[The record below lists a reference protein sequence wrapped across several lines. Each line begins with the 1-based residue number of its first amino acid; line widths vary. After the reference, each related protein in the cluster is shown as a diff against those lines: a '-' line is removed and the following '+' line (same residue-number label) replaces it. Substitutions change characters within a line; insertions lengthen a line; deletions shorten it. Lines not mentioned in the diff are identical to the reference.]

1 MDTPVYPDNI
11 FSESDE
17 VNGDEKSENLPV
29 PTEDQL
35 EEDFYSKEKQNDVPP
50 IPQDSQEERSV
61 MEIQHLEN
69 ELRMTLEEIARLQ
82 NALAEANMKL
92 MALNSYSNTS
102 DNSLSAISLL
112 QPMVKELRQP
122 LVTIRG
128 YLELLLNE
136 SVGPLGAFQRRFVE
150 RIQKSVDHMEE
161 SFENILRHP
170 SEEPSVP
177 GLYSQS
183 FSVRKSTESALDL
196 FSTTL
201 RSKKILLKVNIPYE
215 DIRLFADKES
225 FENILNILLTN
236 ATAAQENNGSLS
248 ISVEEF
254 LTQTPQEV
262 TITVES
268 TDHNIAPAEMIPVLP
283 EMYKNQ
289 SLTLP
294 GFGLPLED
302 IVRASGMASR
312 MGGKLNVYSNSCGAT
327 IAKVRLPLVQGETL
341 E

>member
-1 MDTPVYPDNI
+1 MDTPIYPDTN
-11 FSESDE
+11 FPEPDDSL
-17 VNGDEKSENLPV
+17 G
-29 PTEDQL
+29 
-35 EEDFYSKEKQNDVPP
+35 EKQEEVSSPP
-50 IPQDSQEERSV
+50 QVDSQDDAILSNEKQIDFLPTPEEPQENRSV

-92 MALNSYSNTS
+92 MALNSYSNAS
-102 DNSLSAISLL
+102 DNPLSAISLL

-170 SEEPSVP
+170 SEEPAGP

-215 DIRLFADKES
+215 DIRLFADKEN

-248 ISVEEF
+248 ITVEEF

-262 TITVES
+262 SITVES
-268 TDHNIAPAEMIPVLP
+268 TDHNIAPAELIPVLP

-302 IVRASGMASR
+302 IVRASEMASR
-312 MGGKLNVYSNSCGAT
+312 MGGKLDVYSNSCGAT
-327 IAKVRLPLVQGETL
+327 VAKVRLPLVQGETL

>member
-1 MDTPVYPDNI
+1 MDTSDYPVDDFLAP
-11 FSESDE
+11 
-17 VNGDEKSENLPV
+17 
-29 PTEDQL
+29 
-35 EEDFYSKEKQNDVPP
+35 EEDSSEDLQNNPLP
-50 IPQDSQEERSV
+50 EQEINQPDSSQ
-61 MEIQHLEN
+61 EIQHLEN
-69 ELRMTLEEIARLQ
+69 ELHMTLEEIARLQ

-92 MALNSYSNTS
+92 MSVNSSA
-102 DNSLSAISLL
+102 SLENGYSAIALL

-128 YLELLLNE
+128 YLDLLLNE

-161 SFENILRHP
+161 SFENILRNR
-170 SEEPSVP
+170 SEEKNLP

-196 FSTTL
+196 FISSIK
-201 RSKKILLKVNIPYE
+201 SKEILLKINIPYE
-215 DIRLFADKES
+215 DIRLFADKEN
-225 FENILNILLTN
+225 FENILNLLLTN
-236 ATAAQENNGSLS
+236 ATAGLEKKGNLA
-248 ISVEEF
+248 ITIEEF
-254 LTQTPQEV
+254 LTQNPQEV
-262 TITVES
+262 VISVES
-268 TDHNIAPAEMIPVLP
+268 SEQNVAPAEFIPVLP

-302 IVRASGMASR
+302 IVRATEMTTR
-312 MGGKLNVYSNSCGAT
+312 MGGKLDLYSNSCGAT

-341 E
+341 

>member
-1 MDTPVYPDNI
+1 MDTSDYP
-11 FSESDE
+11 
-17 VNGDEKSENLPV
+17 ENDFLP
-29 PTEDQL
+29 P
-35 EEDFYSKEKQNDVPP
+35 EEDSNEESQNDAFSPQEP
-50 IPQDSQEERSV
+50 IQAEASQ
-61 MEIQHLEN
+61 EIQHLEN
-69 ELRMTLEEIARLQ
+69 ELHLTLEEIARLQ

-92 MALNSYSNTS
+92 MAANSSTASQENGIS
-102 DNSLSAISLL
+102 AVSLM

-161 SFENILRHP
+161 SFENILHNR
-170 SEEPSVP
+170 SEDKNEP

-196 FSTTL
+196 FITSIK
-201 RSKKILLKVNIPYE
+201 SKEILLKINIPYE
-215 DIRLFADKES
+215 DIRLFADKEN
-225 FENILNILLTN
+225 FENILNLLLTN
-236 ATAAQENNGSLS
+236 ATAALEKKGNLT
-248 ISVEEF
+248 IAIEEF

-262 TITVES
+262 IISIES
-268 TDHNIAPAEMIPVLP
+268 SEHNVAPAEFIPVLP

-302 IVRASGMASR
+302 IVRATEMTSR
-312 MGGKLNVYSNSCGAT
+312 LGGKLDFYSNSCGAT
-327 IAKVRLPLVQGETL
+327 AAKVRLPLVQGETL
-341 E
+341 